1 MAIERLEILKITP
14 QEPSDRPVRKMNF
27 GSSYRSPS
35 YQRQVSRLNERVR
48 QLHDDIIAQAALLQE
63 GTQGID
69 PEFVLVFEVVGS
81 VNSFMAAAQNA
92 GMDWLGEYDEESIE
106 ADDDFYEVDKDGQVK
121 EGALLSRKIYLTL
134 TNQRSM
140 SQMLHLWEQFQ
151 NGTEFERGTTGF
163 RDVFKWLKTIRRWN
177 VEDRLDS
184 SDMPSIWESQLEGGE
199 QNVKFEIE
207 LWYRTTE
214 AKRNYAERS
223 ITQIVEESH
232 GRIVKRVLIP
242 EIAYHA
248 LIVECPAQ
256 EIRRI
261 LDTRNTKLVQSEQI
275 MFFHATGQSLGTY
288 SLDEDNEN
296 TEDDNVNGAEQ
307 GMPTGRPVVALLD
320 GLPLQNHSLLVHR
333 IDVDDYF
340 NLEPNYLANQR
351 SHGTAMASLI
361 IYGDLS
367 NPLVAFNHL
376 LYVLPIMKYDANSQ
390 KEIIPKDELYA
401 DVLHRAVRHIMEETD
416 LRNDIKVINL
426 SVVNENKMFVN
437 SFSAEARM
445 VDYLSWK
452 YNILFV
458 ICAGNYKESFVDD
471 NMTYGRFMNLE
482 PEERQIMVIKDRFNL
497 QRHMRIQAPSEA
509 VNALCIGAVNDDYSQ
524 LKSQDDRI
532 FPVID
537 GFPATYSRFGGG
549 YMRAVKPDCVTMG
562 GREMFKQLLDIHSQ
576 PVNFRPTNY
585 LRSAPGLVVAGC
597 DNINQKIYSLG
608 TSNATAL
615 VSRMCADLLPV
626 IRQISGLNLPHEFE
640 AIALKTML
648 IHSCTWGVMGHH
660 LMEKDLRFTGK
671 KRREY
676 ALRWIGYG
684 TPNVDIASYST
695 PQRVVMA
702 GYGQIEQNKM
712 VDFRV
717 PLPPCLISRADDK
730 RLTITLG
737 WHSPIAPANKN
748 YKLAKLSFSSNNSI
762 LDVERCEC
770 DQHTGKRGTIQHEVY
785 EGKKASTFIDGDSL
799 FIKVEC
805 KKEDALRVP
814 VKYFIMVSLEV
825 KAITGLQI
833 YQEVKEKLHVAQ
845 RVQT

>member
-1 MAIERLEILKITP
+1 MATERLEILRIIP
-14 QEPSDRPVRKMNF
+14 QEPSDRPTRKMSF
-27 GSSYRSPS
+27 GNNYHSPS
-35 YQRQVSRLNERVR
+35 YQRQVDRLNERLR
-48 QLHDDIIAQAALLQE
+48 RLHDEIQDQVAHLQE
-63 GTQGID
+63 DTQGID

-81 VNSFMAAAQNA
+81 VKSFMSAAQNA
-92 GMDWLGEYDEESIE
+92 GMDWLGEYDEEPIE
-106 ADDDFYEVDKDGQVK
+106 ADEDFYETDKDGQVK
-121 EGALLSRKIYLTL
+121 LGALLPRKMYLTL
-134 TNQRSM
+134 SNQRSM
-140 SQMLHLWEQFQ
+140 SQLLHLWEQFQ
-151 NGTEFERGTTGF
+151 NGVEFERGTTGF

-199 QNVKFEIE
+199 QDVKFEIE

-214 AKRNYAERS
+214 TKRNDAERS

-232 GRIVKRVLIP
+232 GRIVKRVMIP

-248 LIVECPAQ
+248 MIVECPAQ

-261 LDTRNTKLVQSEQI
+261 LDTRETKLVQSEQI
-275 MFFHATGQSLGTY
+275 MYFHATGQSLGTY
-288 SLDEDNEN
+288 SLDEKNEDI
-296 TEDDNVNGAEQ
+296 EDGNVNGMER
-307 GMPTGRPVVALLD
+307 GIPSERPVVALLD
-320 GLPLQNHSLLVHR
+320 GLPLQNHSLLVGR

-340 NLEPNYLANQR
+340 NLEPNYIANQR

-367 NPLVAFNHL
+367 NPLVAFNHM
-376 LYVLPIMKYDANSQ
+376 LYVLPIMKYDANAE
-390 KEIIPKDELYA
+390 KEIIPKDELFA

-426 SVVNENKMFVN
+426 SVVNENRVFVN
-437 SFSAEARM
+437 SFSPEARM

-458 ICAGNYKESFVDD
+458 ICAGNYKESIEDE
-471 NMTYGRFMNLE
+471 NMTYGSFMNLGL
-482 PEERQIMVIKDRFNL
+482 EERQTIVIKDRFNL
-497 QRHMRIQAPSEA
+497 QQHMRIQAPSEA
-509 VNALCIGAVNDDYSQ
+509 VNALCIGAVNDDNSQ
-524 LKSQDDRI
+524 LIMQDDRI

-562 GREMFKQLLDIHSQ
+562 GREMFKQLLDNNNQ

-585 LRSAPGLVVAGC
+585 LQRAPGLSVAGC

-615 VSRMCADLLPV
+615 VSRMCADFLPI
-626 IRQISGLNLPHEFE
+626 IRQIPDLNLPHEFE

-660 LMEKDLRFTGK
+660 LMDKDLKFTGK

-684 TPNVDIASYST
+684 IPKVNIASSST

-702 GYGQIEQNKM
+702 GYGQIEQNK
-712 VDFRV
+712 VVEFRV

-730 RLTITLG
+730 KLTITLG
-737 WHSPIAPANKN
+737 WHSPIAPVNRN

-762 LDVERCEC
+762 LDVDRSEC
-770 DQHTGKRGTIQHEVY
+770 DQHAGKRGTIQHEVY
-785 EGKKASTFIDGDSL
+785 EGKKASTFVDGDSL
-799 FIKVEC
+799 LIKVDC
-805 KKEDALRVP
+805 KKEDALTVP
-814 VKYFIMVSLEV
+814 VKFFVMVSLEV
-825 KAITGLQI
+825 KEITGLQI
-833 YQEVKEKLHVAQ
+833 YQEVREKLHVIQ
-845 RVQT
+845 RVHT